1 MHTSIHHQNYQIPTL
16 YFSIC
21 CNFIKHLK
29 LQQKATKQAFF
40 KMYMIDL

>member
-1 MHTSIHHQNYQIPTL
+1 MHTSIHHQNYQAYIAVFP
-16 YFSIC
+16 IC

-29 LQQKATKQAFF
+29 LQQKATKQVLY